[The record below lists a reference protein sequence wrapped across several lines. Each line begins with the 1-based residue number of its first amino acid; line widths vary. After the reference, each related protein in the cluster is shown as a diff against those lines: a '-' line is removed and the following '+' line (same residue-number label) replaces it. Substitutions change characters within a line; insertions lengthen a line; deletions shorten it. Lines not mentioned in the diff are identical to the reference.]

1 MNNTQR
7 DFNTV
12 AKVILGLSIF
22 PVIMAIINSFISI
35 SNNIYFDVNNSSLV
49 IEIICDCLILAAVVL
64 TFMKKKYGLIALTVL
79 FIVRLFATIPTG
91 GNISYS
97 YQLGGNM
104 VLLLRDFGLFAIA
117 MCFKSKRTHMS
128 GWKSMLASAKSM
140 SNELPKNDEEEKE
153 GTNSN
158 ELEKEEKEGLPLL
171 QRCEDLECIHPGE
184 DNGDSK
190 SGINNKD
197 LEPVKQFEDQA
208 DISEKVPIS
217 NVHEDSK
224 QKHKVR
230 NSIRQLFCG
239 VDKKQITK
247 IVILSVIGIGILAFA
262 LLGQD
267 SKDDEEYYDMSARAE
282 TVIQMIEDMGIYKVP
297 CEVNGL
303 KVKMI
308 FDTGAAV
315 VSISQ
320 SLAEM
325 MVDNG
330 YISKSDIVG
339 QAKSMTAD
347 GRIVDH
353 TNIILK
359 TIKIGDITL
368 NNVKAVVINKQT
380 TPLLFGQSAIQLLG
394 EVSIKGD
401 KLYIKGG
408 SGSANSS
415 TSFNTHFEKW
425 DTKNYVYTNYTY
437 GFGWN
442 LPKDNE
448 NEWERVEG
456 YEKHTPFRAEC
467 APFVVFVNAQVHD
480 NGGDLWQVFDK
491 YSTAIEQMDVAM
503 EKKTGQLNYERTFEK
518 CTLFGQH
525 AIKTTFKEYI
535 KDNRFNEAVE
545 NYAEEYIVIWNGYTL
560 IIAVKLPKAVYD
572 AYDCSEAISEIFKG
586 FRISVIH

>member
-1 MNNTQR
+1 MET
-7 DFNTV
+7 DLTDM
-12 AKVILGLSIF
+12 KKSIL
-22 PVIMAIINSFISI
+22 FICL
-35 SNNIYFDVNNSSLV
+35 SLV
-49 IEIICDCLILAAVVL
+49 
-64 TFMKKKYGLIALTVL
+64 
-79 FIVRLFATIPTG
+79 
-91 GNISYS
+91 
-97 YQLGGNM
+97 
-104 VLLLRDFGLFAIA
+104 
-117 MCFKSKRTHMS
+117 
-128 GWKSMLASAKSM
+128 
-140 SNELPKNDEEEKE
+140 
-153 GTNSN
+153 
-158 ELEKEEKEGLPLL
+158 
-171 QRCEDLECIHPGE
+171 
-184 DNGDSK
+184 
-190 SGINNKD
+190 
-197 LEPVKQFEDQA
+197 
-208 DISEKVPIS
+208 
-217 NVHEDSK
+217 
-224 QKHKVR
+224 
-230 NSIRQLFCG
+230 
-239 VDKKQITK
+239 
-247 IVILSVIGIGILAFA
+247 LS
-262 LLGQD
+262 
-267 SKDDEEYYDMSARAE
+267 MSARAQ

-347 GRIVDH
+347 GRIIDH

-380 TPLLFGQSAIQLLG
+380 TPLLFGQSAIQLMG

-425 DTKNYVYTNYTY
+425 DAKNYVYTNYTY

-467 APFVVFVNAQVHD
+467 APFVVFVNAQVND
-480 NGGDLWQVFDK
+480 NGVDLWQVFDK

-525 AIKTTFKEYI
+525 AIKTTFKEYF
-535 KDNRFNEAVE
+535 KDSRFNEAVE
-545 NYAEEYIVIWNGYTL
+545 NYAEEYILIWNGYTL
-560 IIAVKLPKAVYD
+560 IVAIKLPKSVYD
-572 AYDCSEAISEIFKG
+572 AYDCSEAISDIFKG